1 MLFKVNNVGTNIRKP
16 TTEYSA
22 EEYSFVMAT
31 NLESAYHLCQL
42 THPLL
47 KTSGSCSI
55 VFITSVCGVVA
66 VSSGTIYAMTK
77 GNCSSPLPVY
87 DLTEKHDLFETSIM
101 RNQPHFLFRCHQPI
115 NQEPSM

>member
-1 MLFKVNNVGTNIRKP
+1 VPSGSDFLHLLCKVNNVGTNIRKP

-47 KTSGSCSI
+47 KASGSGSI
-55 VFITSVCGVVA
+55 VFISSVCGVVA
-66 VSSGTIYAMTK
+66 VCSGTIYAMTK
-77 GNCSSPLPVY
+77 GNCCSALPAY
-87 DLTEKHDLFETSIM
+87 DFDFPCMCKHDVFQTYA
-101 RNQPHFLFRCHQPI
+101 
-115 NQEPSM
+115 